1 MTMTQMAIKSDPSF
15 KVPNIDENEV
25 LIFETDDI
33 YDDEDDD
40 EVEFELDLV
49 TAEQNY
55 RFGLDVKEIKDVIL
69 GACAATV
76 KD

>member
-1 MTMTQMAIKSDPSF
+1 MTQMATKSDPSF
-15 KVPNIDENEV
+15 KVPNIDENEIV
-25 LIFETDDI
+25 IFEANDT

-49 TAEQNY
+49 TAELNY
-55 RFGLDVKEIKDVIL
+55 KFGLDVKEIKDVIL
-69 GACAATV
+69 GASAATV

>member
-1 MTMTQMAIKSDPSF
+1 MTMTQMATKSDPSF

-25 LIFETDDI
+25 FFETDDI

-49 TAEQNY
+49 TAERNY

-69 GACAATV
+69 GASVATV

>member
-1 MTMTQMAIKSDPSF
+1 MTQMATKSDPSF
-15 KVPNIDENEV
+15 KVPNIDENEIV
-25 LIFETDDI
+25 IFEADDV

-49 TAEQNY
+49 TAELNY
-55 RFGLDVKEIKDVIL
+55 KFGLDVKEIKDVIL
-69 GACAATV
+69 GASAATV

>member
-1 MTMTQMAIKSDPSF
+1 MATKSDPSF
-15 KVPNIDENEV
+15 KVPNIDENEIV
-25 LIFETDDI
+25 IFETDDI

-49 TAEQNY
+49 TAERNY

-69 GACAATV
+69 GASAVTV

>member
-1 MTMTQMAIKSDPSF
+1 MTRTATKSDPSF

-25 LIFETDDI
+25 IIFEADDA
-33 YDDEDDD
+33 YDDEDDN

-55 RFGLDVKEIKDVIL
+55 KFGLDVKEIKDVIL
-69 GACAATV
+69 GVNAATI

>member
-1 MTMTQMAIKSDPSF
+1 MTQTATKSDPSF

-25 LIFETDDI
+25 VIFKADDA
-33 YDDEDDD
+33 YDDEDDDD

-55 RFGLDVKEIKDVIL
+55 RFGLDVKEIDDIIFDETIKD
-69 GACAATV
+69 
-76 KD
+76 